1 LTETETETET
11 RSGVTASKG
20 RARRISCVS
29 IIPDFRKKHTFC
41 QVILTVRCTHSSII
55 VDDLQTQT
63 TRAQAQTQ
71 TQTQSTPVAF
81 FYLSHADRQAQTSHA
96 VLSCLLRQVLEQVPS
111 LPETVRAVYDTA
123 QAKGGGALSAFE
135 CERLLAEVLGE
146 LPRAYLV
153 LDALDEC
160 ADEHRGS
167 LLRTLGQ
174 LGQLRGVRV
183 LVTSRPHVKFVSLLP
198 PIPKGETK

>member
-1 LTETETETET
+1 
-11 RSGVTASKG
+11 
-20 RARRISCVS
+20 VS

-55 VDDLQTQT
+55 VDDLQTQI
-63 TRAQAQTQ
+63 TRAQAQ

-183 LVTSRPHVKFVSLLP
+183 LVTSRPHVKFVSLTPCLHVT
-198 PIPKGETK
+198 IPKGETN